1 MYNNKVIDAVD
12 LCKIIFVSESK
23 IISEVGDPTINFYCQ
38 NTQVRLTEVT
48 RWEDK
53 PFNVFVLKWILI
65 VYNIFTLLWNDKLSS
80 VS

>member
-48 RWEDK
+48 R
-53 PFNVFVLKWILI
+53 
-65 VYNIFTLLWNDKLSS
+65 
-80 VS
+80 